1 MTPELWQ
8 SIMTAAVALGGREL
22 VVGGWKWFTGR
33 AGRERDRLR
42 ELLADRD
49 KAEDERDHALAE
61 RDAEATFR
69 RALEEHVG
77 WLRLRL
83 IGAGVPMHMIPPT
96 PTRGAADR
104 S

>member
-8 SIMTAAVALGGREL
+8 SIVTAAVALGGREL
-22 VVGGWKWFTGR
+22 VVGGWKWLTGR
-33 AGRERDRLR
+33 AGRERSRMQDLQAERQ
-42 ELLADRD
+42 
-49 KAEDERDHALAE
+49 KAEDERDQAQAE

-83 IGAGVPMHMIPPT
+83 IGAGVPMHLIPPT
-96 PTRGAADR
+96 PTRGVADR